1 MKSEIFTNRLFCMDN
16 LELLKN
22 LPDESIDLVFCD
34 ILYNT
39 GKTFDDYEDK
49 LGNAIEAMEWYEPRL
64 KEMWRVLKST
74 GAVYLHCNYRLIH
87 YLRVELDKVFGID
100 SFRNEIIWNQGSWK
114 NISDKK
120 LQSAHESM
128 LFYAK
133 PGHEVN
139 RNIADIYTDV
149 WTLEALNQN
158 DKYHEKVGY
167 EGQKPI
173 EYVKRV
179 ISISSRPGDLVADF
193 FLGSGTTCVAA
204 KQMGRNY
211 LGCDINPR
219 SIKLTKERME
229 TEDYGNV
236 LHEDPMTNLYDC
248 PPGLCYAFVD
258 GKKQLCMKTEYFHP
272 HGGGVEAYIV
282 SSGEIL
288 SCNGLSE
295 TEEGCRKIT
304 AIPVVI
310 KKEKLC

>member
-1 MKSEIFTNRLFCMDN
+1 MVSKNFTNRLFCMDN
-16 LELLKN
+16 LELLMT
-22 LPDESIDLVFCD
+22 LPDESVDLIFCD

-64 KEMWRVLKST
+64 KEMWRVLKNT

-87 YLRVELDKVFGID
+87 YLRVELDKVFGIEA
-100 SFRNEIIWNQGSWK
+100 FRNEIIWNQGSWK
-114 NISDKK
+114 NISNKK

-133 PGHEVN
+133 PGHQVNQEV
-139 RNIADIYTDV
+139 ADRYTDV

-158 DKYHEKVGY
+158 DKFHEKVGY

-179 ISISSRPGDLVADF
+179 IEISSQPGDLIADF

-204 KQMGRNY
+204 HQLNRNY

-219 SIKLTKERME
+219 SLELTENRIKEEKEKSSLLK
-229 TEDYGNV
+229 GSI
-236 LHEDPMTNLYDC
+236 TNLYEC
-248 PPGLCYAFVD
+248 PTGLCYVYID
-258 GKKQLCMKTEYFHP
+258 EEPQLCVKTEYYTP
-272 HGGGVEAYIV
+272 LGGIEAYIV
-282 SSGEIL
+282 SSGELL
-288 SCNGLSE
+288 SCEGL
-295 TEEGCRKIT
+295 TGTQEGCREIK
-304 AIPVVI
+304 AIPVSVHR
-310 KKEKLC
+310 EVVC